1 MALRKELHLFGAPPM
16 AINQTECLDEG
27 ATGFLLHVEIDGG
40 PWDAPQNGDLRPR
53 GLVDDDDQTETHG
66 HQNAHQHSQEQSAQE
81 GSDLRNQQFQWTN
94 MGNM

>member
-27 ATGFLLHVEIDGG
+27 ATGFLLHVAIDGG

-53 GLVDDDDQTETHG
+53 GLVDDDDQTETTATKMPI
-66 HQNAHQHSQEQSAQE
+66 NTPKNRVPKKAV
-81 GSDLRNQQFQWTN
+81 T
-94 MGNM
+94 